1 VRRRTAV
8 RATIGAI
15 AGVVALV
22 VGYLAA
28 ALTLLS
34 RVRRSALLAADA
46 LPTAGGS
53 GTARRRSDPVD
64 AILVFGATVDADGP
78 SAELRA
84 RLDHA
89 IGLWHAG
96 AAPVVMVSGGV
107 AGGIDE
113 VGEMAAYLRE
123 HGMPTDRVRAVR
135 PGENTRATLRSV
147 AELGDQRYV
156 AVSSPYHAHRIGVEA
171 RRLGLCVAVSV
182 PSSTPETR
190 HGRSHRVRLVTE
202 VAALAFY
209 ALPPGVAARVN
220 TGPGTLRHRI
230 PHVLIGE
237 ASPISLLR
245 PGPGRD
251 R

>member
-1 VRRRTAV
+1 V
-8 RATIGAI
+8 RATVGAI
-15 AGVVALV
+15 AGVVAVV
-22 VGYLAA
+22 VGCLAA
-28 ALTLLS
+28 ALTLLWQ
-34 RVRRSALLAADA
+34 VRRAALLAAGTRPA
-46 LPTAGGS
+46 AAEGGAAGGMPDL
-53 GTARRRSDPVD
+53 TD

-89 IGLWHAG
+89 IALWHAG

-113 VGEMAAYLRE
+113 VGAMAAYLRE
-123 HGMPTDRVRAVR
+123 HGMPADRVRAVR

-171 RRLGLCVAVSV
+171 RRLGLCVAVSA

-190 HGRSHRVRLVTE
+190 HRPSHRVRLAAE

-209 ALPPGVAARVN
+209 ALPPGIAARVN

-230 PHVLIGE
+230 PHFLAGE
-237 ASPISLLR
+237 AGPGSLLR
-245 PGPGRD
+245 PGPGRY